1 MTIATLIDLNLNEY
15 NHGLSHYPFTINLDR
30 SNGSCNTLVDPSCN
44 ICVPNKA
51 GTVNLNV
58 FNMITGIK
66 MNQKTLKE
74 LRNYNRKLFL
84 CPPQK

>member
-1 MTIATLIDLNLNEY
+1 MTISTLIDLNLNEY
-15 NHGLSHYPFTINLDR
+15 NQGLCHYPLTINLDR

-51 GTVNLNV
+51 EIVNLNV
-58 FNMITGIK
+58 FNMITGTNK
-66 MNQKTLKE
+66 SKTLKE